1 LRRFREWQ
9 LEALDRRGLSLPDFR
24 GEGESMFKQLLAGAA
39 ALATAASASAA
50 TYAIQAG
57 HLIVDAA
64 QAERG
69 PSTVIV
75 DNGRVVRIEN
85 GFAAPPGAIVID
97 QRNRTVMPGM
107 TDVHVHL
114 TMTSGEP
121 VFPSTLK
128 YSAPYMA
135 TVGLT
140 HALEMARAGFT
151 TVRDLG
157 GATSVVLAV
166 RDAIGEGR
174 FPGPRIK
181 ASGEPLSIIGGHYD
195 LATGMRPELADAIV
209 DAHLDPSV
217 CTGAAECQKVV
228 RQLAAAGV
236 DVIKIMATGGVLD
249 PGARGLEQ
257 HFTDGEMKAA
267 VDMAH
272 FMGLKVAAHAHGA
285 RGIDAAVRAGV
296 DSIEH
301 GTFID
306 DAGVR
311 DMKARGTYYV
321 ATLMAFSGV
330 RGLIGTGKLAPE
342 SEAKAK
348 LTFAVWGKGL
358 NLAYRNGVKIA
369 LGTDS
374 AVAPHSEANKEL
386 ELMVTKGGMAP
397 RDALIAATK
406 GGPELMGLSN
416 LTGTLDPGKSADL
429 IAVDGDPL
437 VDPAAVQ
444 RIGYVM
450 VEGNPIPMKGQ

>member
-1 LRRFREWQ
+1 MLRH
-9 LEALDRRGLSLPDFR
+9 
-24 GEGESMFKQLLAGAA
+24 LLAGAA
-39 ALATAASASAA
+39 ALVIATVANAE

-75 DNGRVVRIEN
+75 DNGRITRIDS
-85 GFAAPPGAIVID
+85 GFTAPADAIVVD
-97 QRNRTVMPGM
+97 ERNRTIMPGM

-114 TMTSGEP
+114 TGTSGEP
-121 VFPSTLK
+121 WYNQYTKKHSV
-128 YSAPYMA
+128 PYA
-135 TVGLT
+135 TTVGLT
-140 HALEMARAGFT
+140 HALEMARGGFT

-157 GATSVVLAV
+157 GNTSAVIAV
-166 RDAIGEGR
+166 RDAVGEGR

-181 ASGEPLSIIGGHYD
+181 VAGQPLSIIGGHAD
-195 LATGMRPELADAIV
+195 PATGLPPELAAALYEADLA
-209 DAHLDPSV
+209 PSV
-217 CTGAAECQKVV
+217 CTGAQECQKVV
-228 RQLAAAGV
+228 RQLAADGV
-236 DVIKIMATGGVLD
+236 DWIKIMATGGVLD
-249 PGARGLEQ
+249 PGTRGLEQ
-257 HFTDGEMKAA
+257 HFTDEEMKAIC
-267 VDMAH
+267 DMAH

-306 DAGVR
+306 LAGVK

-330 RGLIGTGKLAPE
+330 ANALGKGIMSPA
-342 SEAKAK
+342 SEIKTRQT
-348 LTFAVWGKGL
+348 LGVWGKGL

-374 AVAPHSEANKEL
+374 AVAPHTQANHEV
-386 ELMVTKGGMAP
+386 ELMVTKGGMSP

-406 GGPELMGLSN
+406 GGPDLMNLSAE
-416 LTGTLDPGKSADL
+416 TGTLDPGKSADL
-429 IAVDGDPL
+429 IAVEGDPL
-437 VDPAAVQ
+437 VDPTAVQ
-444 RIGYVM
+444 HVDYVM
-450 VEGNPIPMKGQ
+450 VEGRPIPMKGQ

>member
-1 LRRFREWQ
+1 
-9 LEALDRRGLSLPDFR
+9 
-24 GEGESMFKQLLAGAA
+24 MIKHLLAGAA
-39 ALATAASASAA
+39 ALAMSATASAA

-64 QAERG
+64 QPERG
-69 PSTVIV
+69 ASTVIV
-75 DNGRVVRIEN
+75 DNGRITRVEN
-85 GFAAPPGAIVID
+85 GFTGPAGAIVVD
-97 QRNRTVMPGM
+97 ERTRTVMPGM

-114 TMTSGEP
+114 TDTSGQP
-121 VFPSTLK
+121 WYTGFTQKQSV
-128 YSAPYMA
+128 PYAA

-140 HALEMARAGFT
+140 HALEMAQGGFT

-157 GATSVVLAV
+157 GDTSAVIAV
-166 RDAIGEGR
+166 RDAVTEGR

-181 ASGEPLSIIGGHYD
+181 VAGAPLSIIGGHAD
-195 LATGMRPELADAIV
+195 PTTGLPPELAAAMD
-209 DAHLDPSV
+209 DAHMDSSV
-217 CTGAAECQKVV
+217 CTGADECQKVV
-228 RQLAAAGV
+228 RKLAAAGV
-236 DVIKIMATGGVLD
+236 DWIKIMATGGVLD
-249 PGARGLEQ
+249 PGTRGLEQ
-257 HFTDGEMKAA
+257 HFTDEEMKAIC
-267 VDMAH
+267 DMAH

-306 DAGVR
+306 DQGVK

-330 RGLIGTGKLAPE
+330 ANALGKGIMTPA
-342 SEAKAK
+342 SEAKTRQT
-348 LTFAVWGKGL
+348 LGVWGKGL
-358 NLAYRNGVKIA
+358 NLAYRNGIHIA

-374 AVAPHSEANKEL
+374 AVAPHTQANHEV
-386 ELMVTKGGMAP
+386 ELMVTKGGMTP

-406 GGPELMGLSN
+406 GGPDLMNLSAE
-416 LTGTLDPGKSADL
+416 TGTLDPGKSADL

-437 VDPAAVQ
+437 VDPTAVQ
-444 RIGYVM
+444 RVGYVM